1 MNKNITCVILAG
13 GLARRLGNVDKAA
26 VELNGQSLLER
37 VLKRLVPQVSSIIIN
52 ANGNPDRFS
61 QWEKPVVADTIAGF
75 PGPLAGVL
83 AAMEWASENQPHCNW
98 IVSVPVDTPFLPHDL
113 VARFASTIKENAADL
128 TCAKSA
134 NQAHPVVGFWPVHLA
149 RNLREAMTVES
160 LRKVD
165 LWTAR
170 FNLVHTV
177 FETDPIDPFFNIN
190 RHEDVERAEKILQK
204 AL

>member
-1 MNKNITCVILAG
+1 MNKDISCVVLAG

-26 VELNGQSLLER
+26 VELDGQPLLKR
-37 VLKRLVPQVSSIIIN
+37 VLVRLEPQVSSIIVN

-61 QWEKPVVADTIAGF
+61 QWKKLVVADTIADF

-83 AAMEWASENQPHCNW
+83 AAMEWAVEHQPQCNW
-98 IVSVPVDTPFLPHDL
+98 IVSVPVDTPFIPLDL
-113 VARFASTIKENAADL
+113 VARFSRTITEKSADL

-134 NQAHPVVGFWPVHLA
+134 DQAHPVVGLWPVRLVSD
-149 RNLREAMTVES
+149 LRQAMVEEN

-190 RHEDVERAEKILQK
+190 RPEDIKRAEEILREM
-204 AL
+204 L

>member
-1 MNKNITCVILAG
+1 MNKDITCVILAG

-26 VELNGQSLLER
+26 VELAGQSLLER
-37 VLKRLVPQVSSIIIN
+37 VLERLESQVSNIIVN
-52 ANGNPDRFS
+52 ANGNPDRFN
-61 QWEKPVVADTIAGF
+61 QWGKPVVGDTIEGF

-83 AAMEWASENQPHCNW
+83 AAMEWASEHQPHCNW
-98 IVSVPVDTPFLPHDL
+98 IVSVPVDTPFVPRDL
-113 VARFASTIKENAADL
+113 VARFAGTVKEHAADL

-134 NQAHPVVGFWPVHLA
+134 DQAHPVVGLWPVHLA
-149 RNLREAMTVES
+149 GNLREAMTVEN

-190 RHEDVERAEKILQK
+190 RHEDIERAEKILQK
-204 AL
+204 VL